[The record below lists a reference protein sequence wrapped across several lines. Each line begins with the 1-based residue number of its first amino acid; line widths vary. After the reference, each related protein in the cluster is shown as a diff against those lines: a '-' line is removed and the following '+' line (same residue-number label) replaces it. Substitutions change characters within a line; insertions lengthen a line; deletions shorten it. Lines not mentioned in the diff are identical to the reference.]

1 MSETKSLTLEVLQQA
16 ITGHAAAFR
25 CVTEY
30 QPAGGVGDK
39 VFPPT
44 YEGGKYATEKR
55 VVAGGEVVD
64 CVLLD
69 SVQSQANRMELAL
82 LEAWRTKDNDG
93 KRRIDLPVVSV
104 RFEPEMLKAHFKDKT
119 RDSKGMIITSLEA
132 PHRVADAILRDSHL
146 EEEVVGAMKAVSFR
160 NSSKGRVLDTA
171 DVKNA
176 TGLFGLNPTAL
187 VFGLWDSTGPRGGL
201 GAKFQRALV
210 SEMVGFDAQDGINT
224 GSRNDPLGISRAAG
238 PVFRRKDGGWTADEK
253 LADRVGGKPALFGLI
268 KGGLVAYD
276 EKKDQDQGAPS
287 KINHG
292 NVTPDYAFARDQN
305 GNVVYDEITLESGTV
320 IKKPRIKGGFTLSHA
335 KQTTVLS
342 LATLR
347 RLRFPLN
354 GGPDFTPAADK
365 AARTVLAALGLL
377 GAVLAREEGADLRS
391 RCQLFP
397 TQAFAWELLDTPGEA
412 DHQTFTLTGDEAVA
426 LFNAAVQVA
435 KDAGLPWEGEILLK
449 PSEDLIQLV
458 SKSQE
463 LAMHQAEGSE

>member
-1 MSETKSLTLEVLQQA
+1 MSETKSLTLDVLQQA

-55 VVAGGEVVD
+55 VVESGEVVD

-82 LEAWRTKDNDG
+82 LEACRDG
-93 KRRIDLPVVSV
+93 RIALPLVTV
-104 RFEPEMLKAHFKDKT
+104 RFDDARLQKKFT
-119 RDSKGMIITSLEA
+119 VTSLEA
-132 PHRVADAILRDSHL
+132 PHRVADALLRDSL
-146 EEEVVGAMKAVSFR
+146 LDGVIFR
-160 NSSKGRVLDTA
+160 KSTLGKMLDTT

-176 TGLFGLNPTAL
+176 TSLYGLNPTAL

-210 SEMVGFDAQDGINT
+210 SEMVGIGSESGVKT
-224 GSRNDPLGISRAAG
+224 GSRMDPAQISSHI
-238 PVFRRKDGGWTADEK
+238 TIY
-253 LADRVGGKPALFGLI
+253 LADTDVGYTTDPDSLQVKRDAKGNPVLFDRGRGEGKAGN
-268 KGGLVAYD
+268 
-276 EKKDQDQGAPS
+276 PS
-287 KINHG
+287 KANHS
-292 NVTPDYAFARDQN
+292 NIPPTRDY
-305 GNVVYDEITLESGTV
+305 ES
-320 IKKPRIKGGFTLSHA
+320 GGFTLSHA

-397 TQAFAWELLDTPGEA
+397 TQAFTWELLDAPGEA
-412 DHQTFTLTGDEAVA
+412 DHQTFTLTGEEAVA
-426 LFNAAVQVA
+426 LFNAAVQAA
-435 KDAGLPWEGEILLK
+435 KDAGLPWEEEILLK

-458 SKSQE
+458 AKSQE
-463 LAMHQAEGSE
+463 LAMHQVEGSE

>member
-1 MSETKSLTLEVLQQA
+1 MSNILTLDVLQQA
-16 ITGHAAAFR
+16 VAGHAAAFR
-25 CVTEY
+25 CITEY

-55 VVAGGEVVD
+55 VVADGEVVD

-82 LEAWRTKDNDG
+82 LEACRG
-93 KRRIDLPVVSV
+93 GRITLPLVTV
-104 RFEPEMLKAHFKDKT
+104 RFDDDRLQKKFT
-119 RDSKGMIITSLEA
+119 VSSLEA
-132 PHRVADAILRDSHL
+132 PHRVADAILRDSL
-146 EEEVVGAMKAVSFR
+146 LDGVIFR
-160 NSSKGRVLDTA
+160 KSAKGKMLDTV

-210 SEMVGFDAQDGINT
+210 SEIVGYQAQDGVKT
-224 GSRNDPLGISRAAG
+224 GSRIDPAQIMLGAG
-238 PVFRRKDGGWTADEK
+238 PVYERAEKGAGAPDWTLAASLASKEKNQPKKLGKDG
-253 LADRVGGKPALFGLI
+253 KPS
-268 KGGLVAYD
+268 
-276 EKKDQDQGAPS
+276 ES
-287 KINHG
+287 NHG
-292 NVTPDYAFARDQN
+292 NVTPS
-305 GNVVYDEITLESGTV
+305 ITD
-320 IKKPRIKGGFTLSHA
+320 GGFTLSHA

-342 LATLR
+342 LTTLR

-354 GGPDFTPAADK
+354 GGPDSSPEADQ

-397 TQAFAWELLDTPGEA
+397 TQTFTWELLENPGETE
-412 DHQTFTLTGDEAVA
+412 HQQFTLTGDEAVA
-426 LFNAAVQVA
+426 LFNAAVAVA
-435 KDAGLPWEGEILLK
+435 IAAKLPWEGEIPLT
-449 PSEDLIQLV
+449 PSDDLIQLV
-458 SKSQE
+458 ARSQE